1 MLYKRK
7 RHSRNTVLIAEAVW
21 CGKTLGYEW
30 RDMGLVQILLKKLSM
45 CSISMLALL
54 S

>member
-1 MLYKRK
+1 M
-7 RHSRNTVLIAEAVW
+7 LIAEAVW

-30 RDMGLVQILLKKLSM
+30 RNMDLAQILLKTLSM